1 MSHYVVVGG
10 SSGIG
15 LALVKKLSEAGH
27 TVTVF
32 SRNGGDVQGL
42 GNVTHQVCDVTSE
55 APDFGSIQGPF
66 DGLAY
71 MPGTVNLKPFAQ
83 LEIADFQQDLAINFL
98 GAVKALQ
105 HFLPQMGEGGSVVL
119 MSTVAVE
126 KGFPMHSSISAAKGA
141 VTGFMRALAAEV
153 APKVRV
159 NAVAPSLTETRLTT
173 HLLDSDTKKQGAAK
187 RHPMGRVG
195 HPEDIAEMIAF
206 LLSPNCGWVTGQLFG
221 VDGGIATID

>member
-1 MSHYVVVGG
+1 MSHYLVIGG
-10 SSGIG
+10 NSGIG
-15 LALVKKLSEAGH
+15 LTLTKKLSEEGH
-27 TVTVF
+27 TVTVL
-32 SRNGGDVQGL
+32 SRNEEEVQGL
-42 GNVTHQVCDVTSE
+42 TNVTHQVCDVTSD
-55 APDFGSIQGPF
+55 APDFGAAQGPF

-83 LEIADFQQDLAINFL
+83 LEIADFQQDLAISFL

-105 HFLPQMGEGGSVVL
+105 HFLPQISEGGSVVL

-141 VTGFMRALAAEV
+141 VTGFMRALAAEY

-159 NAVAPSLTETRLTT
+159 NAVAPSLTESRLTNC
-173 HLLDSDTKKQGAAK
+173 LLDTDTKKQGAAK

-206 LLSPNCGWVTGQLFG
+206 LLSPKCGWVTGQLFG